1 MATAS
6 RRARLLLV
14 IGTSAALAMLLA
26 GHPLAAALGNAA
38 VALRFGLTLL
48 PGREPLIAR
57 YSRFDWA
64 GAPEGGYTRILT
76 LAWALLLGGFALAH
90 LALALA
96 GIRDAPLAVAEAAIC
111 ATLFCGEHALRNRRF
126 PHHGRA
132 TPLRTLRAIGLAHG
146 LVRHAA

>member
-1 MATAS
+1 MPRGRS
-6 RRARLLLV
+6 LLRLLLL
-14 IGTSAALAMLLA
+14 AAASVVLAVLLM
-26 GHPLAAALGNAA
+26 GNPVAAALGNAA

-64 GAPEGGYTRILT
+64 GPPEGSYTRALT

-90 LALALA
+90 AALAAMERNDTPLALAEL
-96 GIRDAPLAVAEAAIC
+96 LVC
-111 ATLFCGEHALRNRRF
+111 ALFFLGEHGLRNRRF
-126 PHHGRA
+126 PQLGRA

>member
-1 MATAS
+1 MPRGRS
-6 RRARLLLV
+6 LLRLLLLA
-14 IGTSAALAMLLA
+14 GASLAMAVLLA
-26 GHPLAAALGNAA
+26 GNPLAAALGNAA

-48 PGREPLIAR
+48 PGREPLIAH

-64 GAPEGGYTRILT
+64 GPPEGGYTWWLT

-90 LALALA
+90 GAAGLA
-96 GIRDAPLAVAEAAIC
+96 GLEDAPLALAEPVVC
-111 ATLFCGEHALRNRRF
+111 ALFFCAEHALRNRRF
-126 PHHGRA
+126 PQLGRA

>member
-1 MATAS
+1 MASAS

-14 IGTSAALAMLLA
+14 IGASAALAVLLA
-26 GHPLAAALGNAA
+26 GNPVAAALGNAA

-48 PGREPLIAR
+48 PGREPLIAH

-64 GAPEGGYTRILT
+64 GPPEGGYTRALT
-76 LAWALLLGGFALAH
+76 FAWALLLGGFALAH
-90 LALALA
+90 AALALA
-96 GIRDAPLAVAEAAIC
+96 GIEEAPLTVAEPVIC
-111 ATLFCGEHALRNRRF
+111 AILFCGEHALRNRRF
-126 PHHGRA
+126 PQLGRA

>member
-1 MATAS
+1 MGSAS
-6 RRARLLLV
+6 RLARLLLL
-14 IGTSAALAMLLA
+14 IGASVALAVLLA
-26 GHPLAAALGNAA
+26 GNPLAAALGNAA

-48 PGREPLIAR
+48 PGREPLIAQ

-64 GAPEGGYTRILT
+64 GPPEGGYTRALT

-90 LALALA
+90 AALGLA
-96 GIRDAPLAVAEAAIC
+96 GLDDTPLAVAEPVIC
-111 ATLFCGEHALRNRRF
+111 ALLFCAEHGLRNRRF
-126 PHHGRA
+126 PQLGRA

>member
-1 MATAS
+1 MRS
-6 RRARLLLV
+6 ARGLARTLLLIAV
-14 IGTSAALAMLLA
+14 SAALALLLA
-26 GHPLAAALGNAA
+26 GSPLAAALGNAA

-64 GAPEGGYTRILT
+64 GPPKGGYTRALT
-76 LAWALLLGGFALAH
+76 LAWALLLAGFALGHA
-90 LALALA
+90 ALALA
-96 GIRDAPLAVAEAAIC
+96 GLDGAPLALAEPAIC
-111 ATLFCGEHALRNRRF
+111 ALLFCAEHCLRNRRF
-126 PHHGRA
+126 PQHGRA